1 MASIFLS
8 HNKGDSSFTRKLA
21 DRLVKAGVFVWL
33 DMRELRVGDSLI
45 ERISKAIDRV
55 DYVGAVL
62 SRLSVKSPWVKK
74 ELQIAITKEI
84 EGKRVTVLPLLI
96 DDCEIP
102 SYLSDK
108 MYADF
113 RKRHRFDKEC
123 EKLLAALNVDRK
135 HAQFLDN
142 ARVTE
147 EWTNDGPRIIGNG
160 IVISPLEW
168 TALFNRYLEKFDKF
182 CEDGMQTDRARVEAA
197 LRACEETYYTTIYEE
212 DLKNLKSEIGRK
224 ADLFFR
230 HVLALWEG
238 SHNPMN
244 PRRGGRRGK

>member
-8 HNKGDSSFTRKLA
+8 YNKGDSRFTRKLT
-21 DRLVKAGVFVWL
+21 DRLTKSGVFVWL
-33 DMRELRVGDSLI
+33 DMRQVRVGDSLI
-45 ERISKAIDRV
+45 ERISNAIDRV
-55 DYVGAVL
+55 DYVGAVI
-62 SRLSVKSPWVKK
+62 SRRSVKSSWVKK

-113 RKRHRFDKEC
+113 RESHRFEKEC
-123 EKLLAALNVDRK
+123 EKLFDVLNFDRR
-135 HAQFLDN
+135 HTQLLDN
-142 ARVTE
+142 IGVSE
-147 EWTNDGPRIIGNG
+147 EWTNDGPRILGNG

-168 TALFNRYLEKFDKF
+168 TALFNRYLEKFDKL
-182 CEDGMQTDRARVEAA
+182 CKDGTQADRARVEAV
-197 LRACEETYYTTIYEE
+197 LRACEETYYTTIYEKDIRNIE
-212 DLKNLKSEIGRK
+212 SEIGRK

-230 HVLALWEG
+230 HVMALWERSHTPRDPRSG
-238 SHNPMN
+238 SS
-244 PRRGGRRGK
+244 RGK